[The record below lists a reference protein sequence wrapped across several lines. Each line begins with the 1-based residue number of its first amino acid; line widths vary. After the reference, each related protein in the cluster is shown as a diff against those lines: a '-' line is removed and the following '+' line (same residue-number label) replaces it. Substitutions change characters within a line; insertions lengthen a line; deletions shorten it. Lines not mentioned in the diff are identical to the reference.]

1 VVTNTYAEQMSLIPP
16 PYRYIIDTCS
26 IISQKSDEPH
36 RRSVYGTLWKKID
49 GLIKSKDI
57 VVCSEIQDEV
67 EDKDL
72 KFWLQQNGCEVLV
85 VDEKVQQNVTKIVN
99 EHPELLN
106 FTNMK
111 SSGDAFL
118 IATAMKYQI
127 AVITEEN
134 KDSPKKIPKIC
145 DAYGI
150 QCYNVTELAE
160 KEGWSF

>member
-1 VVTNTYAEQMSLIPP
+1 MVTHANGEQYTLIPP

-26 IISQKSDEPH
+26 ILSQKSDEPH
-36 RRSVYGTLWKKID
+36 RKTVYSTLWHNID
-49 GLIKSKDI
+49 EMVKSKEI
-57 VVCSEIQDEV
+57 VICSEIRDEV
-67 EDKDL
+67 EDDAL
-72 KFWLQQNGCEVLV
+72 KLWLQQNDCEVLS
-85 VDEKVQQNVTKIVN
+85 VDSAIQTNVTKIVN
-99 EHPELLN
+99 EHPELLS
-106 FTNMK
+106 FSNMK

-145 DAYGI
+145 EAYSI
-150 QCYNVTELAE
+150 PCFNVTELAE